1 MGVFEGFNKAVF
13 VLSYVLLAGGGLLV
27 SVFMMPLRDPRTE
40 ARVQGYLYTFW
51 ETIRIPAVATLFVI
65 VGTALSIILISSLSI
80 MWSLVFFGSIASAA
94 LCWYKA
100 DRLIIKGASDPRSM
114 VEVDKKSFHR
124 YLIYSDLC
132 ILLSAVSIA
141 FLML

>member
-1 MGVFEGFNKAVF
+1 MGVFEGFNKTVF

-65 VGTALSIILISSLSI
+65 VG
-80 MWSLVFFGSIASAA
+80 
-94 LCWYKA
+94 
-100 DRLIIKGASDPRSM
+100 
-114 VEVDKKSFHR
+114 
-124 YLIYSDLC
+124 
-132 ILLSAVSIA
+132 
-141 FLML
+141 